1 MWRYDERIRREARMS
16 RLAIALAVGLS
27 VAWSV
32 GLGATTVDHRWSG
45 DAYVIRAYDID
56 DAPANGF
63 LLSTFYVVNEG
74 KWEIARDTVNDAIMF
89 PTGAHSSLEDVEVE
103 MTFKAYEE
111 LKLTLPARLIAE
123 GDQIVVYVMWVDDKL
138 PAATFVVEEG
148 GPEPT
153 EPGAAAP
160 LANPFSPF
168 TPIRMPLPL
177 EIDAEYAADGS
188 ASATIRNPG
197 TAIFRASL
205 KVTATLSYFRDW
217 IGESITRFLDHPLGR
232 ILLAP
237 DAVLRLT
244 VAPGAS
250 AEESYVIT
258 FLDLIEQGSGAPLAV
273 SVLSPDE
280 RAIGA
285 FREMIYNVWTG
296 VSDKEP
302 DTDYIDLGFGVPGL
316 YILVPITPYF
326 PPPR

>member
-1 MWRYDERIRREARMS
+1 MN
-16 RLAIALAVGLS
+16 RLAVAFAMGLL

-32 GLGATTVDHRWSG
+32 GVVATTVDHRWSG
-45 DAYVIRAYDID
+45 DTYVIRAYDVD
-56 DAPANGF
+56 DAPENGF

-74 KWEIARDTVNDAIMF
+74 KWEIVRDTVNDAIVF
-89 PTGAHSSLEDVEVE
+89 LTGAHSNLEDAEVEV
-103 MTFKAYEE
+103 TFKAYEE

-123 GDQIVVYVMWVDDKL
+123 GDQIVVYVMWVDDEV
-138 PAATFVVEEG
+138 PAATFAVEKG
-148 GPEPT
+148 GPEPA
-153 EPGAAAP
+153 EPGAAEVPAG
-160 LANPFSPF
+160 PFSPF

-177 EIDAEYAADGS
+177 QLDAEYAADGS
-188 ASATIRNPG
+188 ASATIRSPG
-197 TAIFRASL
+197 TTIFRGTL

-217 IGESITRFLDHPLGR
+217 IGESITRFLDRTLGR

-258 FLDLIEQGSGAPLAV
+258 FLDLIEQGSGAPVAV
-273 SVLSPDE
+273 SVPSPDE

-285 FREMIYNVWTG
+285 FRDMIYNIWTG

-302 DTDYIDLGFGVPGL
+302 STDYIDIGFGVPGVRL
-316 YILVPITPYF
+316 CFPITPYF